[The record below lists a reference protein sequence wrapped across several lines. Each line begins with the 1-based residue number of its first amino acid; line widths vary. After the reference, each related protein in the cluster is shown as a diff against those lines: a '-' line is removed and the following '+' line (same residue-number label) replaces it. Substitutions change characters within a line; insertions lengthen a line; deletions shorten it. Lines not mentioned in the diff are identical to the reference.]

1 MKINLND
8 IFEGWANVV
17 KDKFDALDPSL
28 KEQATLR
35 LEHCTKCYMRTGNIC
50 DSDKVGLNIQ
60 TNIKTKG
67 CGCNLSAKTLSP
79 CSKCPLGIWDK
90 MNECS

>member
-1 MKINLND
+1 
-8 IFEGWANVV
+8 
-17 KDKFDALDPSL
+17 
-28 KEQATLR
+28 
-35 LEHCTKCYMRTGNIC
+35 MRTGNIC